1 MDKKLIELDL
11 KEEIAFWRM
20 MEDDS
25 LLRGGETGWNNAL
38 FASAQRREVTRK
50 LVELMDGKTR
60 EEYHSDY
67 LKATN
72 EKQPTGLGAGELNAL
87 KTNSITDSLSQ
98 FGGMRNE
105 YVS

>member
-25 LLRGGETGWNNAL
+25 LLRGDDTGWKNAL
-38 FASAQRREVTRK
+38 FASSQRREVTRK
-50 LVELMDGKTR
+50 LVELMDGKSR
-60 EEYHSDY
+60 EEYHADY
-67 LKATN
+67 LWATN
-72 EKQPTGLGAGELNAL
+72 EKQPTGVGAGELITIQSNY
-87 KTNSITDSLSQ
+87 ITDSLTQ